1 MPALT
6 IQISGSC
13 RTRLHCWLVVHLSY
27 TRGADVPLLE
37 KTISQAL
44 QDAAAKFWDREA
56 LIVRYQSTRLTWP
69 ELNTQVTR
77 AARGLAGLG
86 LRPGDRAGIWAS
98 NCLEWV
104 LMQYAASRAGIVL
117 VNVNPARRFAV
128 S

>member
-56 LIVRYQSTRLTWP
+56 LIVRHQSTRLTWR

-86 LRPGDRAGIWAS
+86 FRPDSHPPKHRLRQPRAG
-98 NCLEWV
+98 L
-104 LMQYAASRAGIVL
+104 RAGPSAALPGVI
-117 VNVNPARRFAV
+117 R
-128 S
+128 